1 MFKPIKPL
9 KKLQNKNSS
18 LVITSNNTFSSLKNE
33 VSNMSA
39 DLNEIKITTN
49 NLVESINNYG
59 DNLVKLDQR
68 IDKCIHGTID
78 IVFFMP
84 EVEIP
89 FMYPNISN
97 VIKNNV
103 EYNVNI
109 VNEGDIGTT
118 RENIVEKF
126 IKYYNDGNRLYMTWS
141 YSSILGELNEFF
153 NNVKTTHPNIN
164 LDDIVLLDT
173 YSTAVDLQKSNG
185 DVTIR
190 NKHCKRMYATD
201 ALTLSI
207 MNNYTLDIMQTYDEC
222 VMLYV
227 DDTYGRQYPTSI
239 REVCKNNNIPYSEYP
254 NNKIIECINYVNN
267 TKKNILFFAVI
278 FTEDILTLFNN
289 LAEPSERDENSK
301 IKLVMAET
309 VNFLPNII
317 DNPVFLNKYRKYQG
331 VFWQYVGSHPSLP
344 YIKKHLSSNVKGS
357 NITYL
362 VTDSLNILNK
372 CKTIKDNESKMNM
385 NQIYDEISENHF
397 GLSGYCKL
405 NEQFNRNTTMYLY
418 AMLSINTQ
426 KDDTAENNPF
436 PYIVSEYF
444 TEYNGYVTILDDE
457 ESKKSITSLDD
468 KDYYFSNWFQ
478 MDFKMESKYIDEG
491 ETIGTT
497 YGIGVITFD
506 ETNEQNESSLKYTE
520 HVELEEAEEEEEE
533 EEEDN
538 DDDFDDEINNNIP
551 KVSYRVNMRPYNIKT
566 SIY

>member
-89 FMYPNISN
+89 FMYPIISN

-103 EYNVNI
+103 EYNVNV

-126 IKYYNDGNRLYMTWS
+126 IKYYNNGNRLFMTWS

-190 NKHCKRMYATD
+190 NKYCKRMYPTD

-207 MNNYTLDIMQTYDEC
+207 MNNYTLDIMKTYDEC

-227 DDTYGRQYPTSI
+227 DDTY
-239 REVCKNNNIPYSEYP
+239 
-254 NNKIIECINYVNN
+254 
-267 TKKNILFFAVI
+267 
-278 FTEDILTLFNN
+278 
-289 LAEPSERDENSK
+289 
-301 IKLVMAET
+301 
-309 VNFLPNII
+309 
-317 DNPVFLNKYRKYQG
+317 
-331 VFWQYVGSHPSLP
+331 
-344 YIKKHLSSNVKGS
+344 
-357 NITYL
+357 
-362 VTDSLNILNK
+362 
-372 CKTIKDNESKMNM
+372 
-385 NQIYDEISENHF
+385 
-397 GLSGYCKL
+397 
-405 NEQFNRNTTMYLY
+405 
-418 AMLSINTQ
+418 
-426 KDDTAENNPF
+426 
-436 PYIVSEYF
+436 
-444 TEYNGYVTILDDE
+444 
-457 ESKKSITSLDD
+457 
-468 KDYYFSNWFQ
+468 
-478 MDFKMESKYIDEG
+478 
-491 ETIGTT
+491 
-497 YGIGVITFD
+497 
-506 ETNEQNESSLKYTE
+506 
-520 HVELEEAEEEEEE
+520 
-533 EEEDN
+533 
-538 DDDFDDEINNNIP
+538 
-551 KVSYRVNMRPYNIKT
+551 
-566 SIY
+566 

>member
-59 DNLVKLDQR
+59 DNLIKLDQR

-89 FMYPNISN
+89 FMYPIISN

-103 EYNVNI
+103 EYNVNV

-126 IKYYNDGNRLYMTWS
+126 IKYYNNGNRLFMTWS

-190 NKHCKRMYATD
+190 NKYCKRMYPTD

-207 MNNYTLDIMQTYDEC
+207 MNNYTLDIMKTYDEC

-254 NNKIIECINYVNN
+254 NSKIIECINYVNN
-267 TKKNILFFAVI
+267 TKKNILFFSVI
-278 FTEDILTLFNN
+278 FTEDILTLFDN
-289 LAEPSERDENSK
+289 LVEPSERDENSK
-301 IKLVMAET
+301 IKLLMAET
-309 VNFLPNII
+309 VNFLPDII
-317 DNPVFLNKYRKYQG
+317 DNPIFLNKYRKYQG

-405 NEQFNRNTTMYLY
+405 NEQFNRNTTMYLH
-418 AMLSINTQ
+418 AMISINTQ
-426 KDDTAENNPF
+426 KDDTMDNNPF

-506 ETNEQNESSLKYTE
+506 ETSEQNESSLKYTE

-533 EEEDN
+533 EEDN
-538 DDDFDDEINNNIP
+538 DDDDFDDEINNNIP